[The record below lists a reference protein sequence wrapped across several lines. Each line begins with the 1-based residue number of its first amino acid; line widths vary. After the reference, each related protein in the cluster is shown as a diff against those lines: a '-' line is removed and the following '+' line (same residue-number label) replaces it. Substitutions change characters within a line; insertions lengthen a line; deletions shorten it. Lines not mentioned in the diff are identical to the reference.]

1 MQQTNDQ
8 HAHLMRGMLACGVLV
23 CTLADAQVFS
33 ALSSPAQ
40 TIALW
45 SPAQLQRDWGS
56 DIPMPVEQVSN
67 KGAVSQVGN
76 PRMMLYVPTSG
87 SQNRHT
93 AIIVLS
99 SGGYTS
105 EQLGKEGTPAAQ
117 WLAEQGFSVFN
128 TIYRLPA
135 EGWMHKTVAW
145 ADAQQAVRLARSLAT
160 TYGYQRVGV
169 MGFSARGHIAGM
181 IATHSQMDDRH
192 SGIGRMNDQRDTA
205 QSLST
210 RPDFVVMLY
219 PIVSMLPPN
228 NRSRSYKILLGD
240 WQKKQ
245 QMGMITLSALH
256 QAEAAYSV
264 ETAITSDTPPMF
276 IAHAVDDR
284 IAPVAKSQVLYS
296 KLQQAGVASTLQ
308 LYASGGHGW
317 GMGKPNTPTT
327 GWRQAFLTWFDSLPK
342 Q

>member
-8 HAHLMRGMLACGVLV
+8 YAQLIRGMLACGVLV

-33 ALSSPAQ
+33 ALPTPAR

-56 DIPMPVEQVSN
+56 DTPMPVEQVSN
-67 KGAVSQVGN
+67 KGAVTQVGN

-99 SGGYTS
+99 GGGYAS

-135 EGWMHKTVAW
+135 EGWTHKTVAW

-169 MGFSARGHIAGM
+169 MGFSAGGHIAGM
-181 IATHSQMDDRH
+181 IATHSQIDDRH
-192 SGIGRMNDQRDTA
+192 SSIGRMNDQRDTA

-219 PIVSMLPPN
+219 PIVSMLPPD
-228 NRSRSYKILLGD
+228 NRSHSYKVLLSN
-240 WQKKQ
+240 WQTTQPNHNTKP
-245 QMGMITLSALH
+245 ITLH
-256 QAEAAYSV
+256 QTQAAYSV
-264 ETAITSDTPPMF
+264 ETAVTPNTPPMF
-276 IAHAVDDR
+276 IAHAIDDP
-284 IAPVAKSQVLYS
+284 IAPVAKSQTLYC
-296 KLQQAGVASTLQ
+296 KLQQAGVPSTLQ

-317 GMGKPNTPTT
+317 GMGKANTPTQ
-327 GWRQAFLTWFDSLPK
+327 GWQQAFLDWFEALPK

>member
-1 MQQTNDQ
+1 MQPTNDQ
-8 HAHLMRGMLACGVLV
+8 YAQLMRGMLACGVLV

-33 ALSSPAQ
+33 ALPTPAR

-56 DIPMPVEQVSN
+56 DTPMPVEQVSN
-67 KGAVSQVGN
+67 KGAVTQVGN

-99 SGGYTS
+99 GGGYAS

-135 EGWMHKTVAW
+135 EGWTHKTVAW

-169 MGFSARGHIAGM
+169 MGFSAGGHIAGM
-181 IATHSQMDDRH
+181 IATHPHIDYANTPNAKASA
-192 SGIGRMNDQRDTA
+192 STTP
-205 QSLST
+205 SPTT
-210 RPDFVVMLY
+210 RPDFAVLLY

>member
-1 MQQTNDQ
+1 MQPTNDQ
-8 HAHLMRGMLACGVLV
+8 YAQLIRGMLACGVLV

-33 ALSSPAQ
+33 ALPTPAR

-56 DIPMPVEQVSN
+56 DTPMPVEQVSN
-67 KGAVSQVGN
+67 KGAVTQVGN

-93 AIIVLS
+93 AIIVF
-99 SGGYTS
+99 SGGGYAR
-105 EQLGKEGTPAAQ
+105 EQLGHEGTPISQ
-117 WLAEQGFSVFN
+117 WLAAQGFTVFN
-128 TIYRLPA
+128 TIYRLPD
-135 EGWMHKTVAW
+135 EGWTNPTVAW
-145 ADAQQAVRLARSLAT
+145 ADAQQAMRLARGLAAR
-160 TYGYQRVGV
+160 YGYQRIGV
-169 MGFSARGHIAGM
+169 MGFSAGGHIAGM
-181 IATHSQMDDRH
+181 IATHPHIDYANTPNAKASA
-192 SGIGRMNDQRDTA
+192 STTP
-205 QSLST
+205 SPTT
-210 RPDFVVMLY
+210 RPDFAVLLY
-219 PIVSMLPPN
+219 PIVSMLPPD
-228 NRSRSYKILLGD
+228 NRSRSYKTLLGD

-284 IAPVAKSQVLYS
+284 IAPVAKSQVLYT

-327 GWRQAFLTWFDSLPK
+327 NWRQAFLTWFDSLPK

>member
-1 MQQTNDQ
+1 
-8 HAHLMRGMLACGVLV
+8 
-23 CTLADAQVFS
+23 
-33 ALSSPAQ
+33 
-40 TIALW
+40 
-45 SPAQLQRDWGS
+45 
-56 DIPMPVEQVSN
+56 MPVEQVSN
-67 KGAVSQVGN
+67 KGAVTQVGN

-99 SGGYTS
+99 GGGYAS

-135 EGWMHKTVAW
+135 EGWTHKTVAW

-169 MGFSARGHIAGM
+169 MGFSAGGHIAGM
-181 IATHSQMDDRH
+181 IATHSQIDDRH
-192 SGIGRMNDQRDTA
+192 SGIGRMNDQRDAA

-219 PIVSMLPPN
+219 PIVSMLPPD
-228 NRSRSYKILLGD
+228 NRSHSYKVLLGD

-317 GMGKPNTPTT
+317 GMGKANTPTT
-327 GWRQAFLTWFDSLPK
+327 GWQQAFLDWFEALPK

>member
-1 MQQTNDQ
+1 MQPTNDQ
-8 HAHLMRGMLACGVLV
+8 YAQLIRGMLACGVLV

-33 ALSSPAQ
+33 ALPTPAR

-56 DIPMPVEQVSN
+56 DTPMPVEQVSN
-67 KGAVSQVGN
+67 KGAVTQVGN

-99 SGGYTS
+99 GGGYAS

-135 EGWMHKTVAW
+135 EGWTHKTVAW

-169 MGFSARGHIAGM
+169 MGFSAGGHIAGM
-181 IATHSQMDDRH
+181 IATHPHIDYANTPNAKASA
-192 SGIGRMNDQRDTA
+192 STTP
-205 QSLST
+205 SPTT
-210 RPDFVVMLY
+210 RPDFAVLLY